1 MFQTILYVVA
11 SIAGAALLLSM
22 LRNPILR
29 RMSFRHAVRWP
40 GTTALVVFGTMI
52 GTAMITGSLVVG
64 DNVRDWVY
72 RDVEARFGEIDQVV
86 VLPDP
91 RGIVDD
97 RVRQSPDLAFFPLEF
112 ASPITSEQ
120 INSNLEAAGSRAV
133 VNGALP
139 AIQRPVPARGLDG
152 STGEVKAVAAEIMV
166 LAVGWD
172 QLSRFGENPPEIG
185 QPVLGTAVISE
196 KLAGTLNLVV
206 GDSVQ
211 LIAGQLTADFP
222 VAAIVPARG
231 ITGYGGMGWEDLQG
245 TVMVNLPDAQEL
257 FAGGEPVVNSI
268 LVSHAGAVTESHARS
283 SDVQAALQPLL
294 QELDVVGA
302 FEIVPVKQYAI
313 EGATWVP
320 IMFLIFSSF
329 VILAGIA
336 LTVNIYA
343 SLAEERRGSMGI
355 IRALGMRREHL
366 VRLYLYEGLIY
377 SLLAAAVGVL
387 VGWGLAR
394 LMFVGINQLLDFV
407 EFDRFVLHPSS
418 LLTAAVVGMSISMAT
433 VLFTSLRTSYINVV
447 AAMRGLAEP
456 GRVHRSRWSLI
467 WPALVI
473 MAGVGLTL
481 LALATDN
488 VFAWILGPAILLVGI
503 GFQLWSIGSFF
514 RLQTLQRRAVLT
526 VAFSAAMTYA
536 WLTNEFSAA
545 VQREH
550 EATPLAF
557 ILIALVL
564 IFGGIGVI
572 ALNLSSL
579 LRPLQWLSTR
589 ARRFVPMMR
598 MALAYPGSKP
608 TRTSFTIL
616 MFTVVL
622 FVVTLMHVM
631 IGLFSAS
638 MEDMSEFEFGG
649 FDILVFPNPANPIPD
664 LEERIRASDMPEL
677 ARLEHVTG
685 FHFASFHLPEYRQ
698 ADYADRGGHN
708 ALADETPLR
717 EQVIGVDEVF
727 LRQTTTILIE
737 RAPEYGTDRDV
748 WLAMEENSD
757 LIVVDDRYR
766 ADSASRNRPP
776 LRPGDTLTM
785 YNPESGETAEKQVAG
800 IMQAQIFWQTPMRGI
815 LMNAQAIQ
823 DDPGAGGIGAP
834 VMYLVSIGSGIDDR
848 AVGAAIEREF
858 VESGVQA
865 TSVGGM
871 IDEEQQWLSFM
882 RIIQGFL
889 GFGLFVGVAGLA
901 VVATR
906 AVHQR
911 RRDIGT
917 LRAIGFR
924 RGMILGYFLAEASV
938 VAIIGILLG
947 TGIGSLSSVILFR
960 YVLPEGNNIEF
971 TYPTTEVVLTSLGI
985 FVVALV
991 FTVLPAI
998 RASRLSVVEALRP
1011 IE

>member
-1 MFQTILYVVA
+1 MVQTILYVVA
-11 SIAGAALLLSM
+11 SVAGAALLLSM

-40 GTTALVVFGTMI
+40 GSTVLVVFGTMI

-91 RGIVDD
+91 RGIVDE
-97 RVRQSPDLAFFPLEF
+97 RVRQSPDLAFFPREV
-112 ASPITSEQ
+112 ASHVTSGE
-120 INSNLEAAGSRAV
+120 INSNLQAAGSRAL
-133 VNGALP
+133 VNGVLP
-139 AIQRPVPARGLDG
+139 AIQQSTPARGLDG
-152 STGEVKAVAAEIMV
+152 TTGEVKAVAAEIMV
-166 LAVGWD
+166 LAVEWD
-172 QLSRFGENPPEIG
+172 QLSRFGENPPELG
-185 QPVLGTAVISE
+185 QPAPGAAVISE
-196 KLAGTLNLVV
+196 TLAETLNLNV
-206 GDSVQ
+206 GDIVQ
-211 LIAGQLTADFP
+211 VIAGQKTGDFL
-222 VAAIVPARG
+222 VEAIVPARG
-231 ITGYGGMGWEDLQG
+231 VAGYGGMGWGDLQG
-245 TVMVNLPDAQEL
+245 TLAVNLHDGQEL
-257 FAGGEPVVNSI
+257 LAGGESVVNSI
-268 LVSHAGAVTESHARS
+268 LISHVGAVTESYTYS

-302 FEIVPVKQYAI
+302 FEIVPVKQYVV

-394 LMFVGINQLLDFV
+394 LMFVGINRLLDFV

-418 LLTAAVVGMSISMAT
+418 LLTAALVGMLISMAT
-433 VLFTSLRTSYINVV
+433 VLFTSLRTSYINIV

-481 LALATDN
+481 IAVAADN
-488 VFAWILGPAILLVGI
+488 VFAWILGPALLLVGI
-503 GFQLWSIGSFF
+503 GFVIRGIGLYFGVHA
-514 RLQTLQRRAVLT
+514 LQARAVLT
-526 VAFSAAMTYA
+526 VTFLAAMAYA

-557 ILIALVL
+557 IMIALVL

-572 ALNLSSL
+572 ALNLSSM

-608 TRTSFTIL
+608 MRTSFTIL

-631 IGLFSAS
+631 IGLFSAG

-664 LEERIRASDMPEL
+664 LEERIRASDKPEL
-677 ARLEHVTG
+677 AQLEHVTG

-698 ADYADRGGHN
+698 ADFADRGSQN
-708 ALADETPLR
+708 TLDADARLR

-727 LRQTTTILIE
+727 LQQTTTILIE
-737 RAPEYGTDRDV
+737 RAPEYGTDQEV
-748 WLAMEENSD
+748 WAAMTEDPS
-757 LIVVDDRYR
+757 LVVVADRYR
-766 ADSASRNRPP
+766 ADSASRDRPP
-776 LRPGDTLTM
+776 LRPGDSLT
-785 YNPESGETAEKQVAG
+785 
-800 IMQAQIFWQTPMRGI
+800 
-815 LMNAQAIQ
+815 
-823 DDPGAGGIGAP
+823 
-834 VMYLVSIGSGIDDR
+834 
-848 AVGAAIEREF
+848 
-858 VESGVQA
+858 
-865 TSVGGM
+865 
-871 IDEEQQWLSFM
+871 
-882 RIIQGFL
+882 
-889 GFGLFVGVAGLA
+889 
-901 VVATR
+901 
-906 AVHQR
+906 
-911 RRDIGT
+911 
-917 LRAIGFR
+917 
-924 RGMILGYFLAEASV
+924 
-938 VAIIGILLG
+938 
-947 TGIGSLSSVILFR
+947 
-960 YVLPEGNNIEF
+960 
-971 TYPTTEVVLTSLGI
+971 
-985 FVVALV
+985 
-991 FTVLPAI
+991 
-998 RASRLSVVEALRP
+998 
-1011 IE
+1011 